1 MCFVDYDKSEKIIA
15 TYTTYNGHI
24 ILPKLISTIDF
35 YTFRVMPLSRAD
47 AQNKNLALFPTKIKG
62 KYAMLSRIDGV
73 NNYLMFSDK
82 LTQWDN
88 PVMLQEPRFPWEFT
102 QIGNCGSPL

>member
-1 MCFVDYDKSEKIIA
+1 MELV
-15 TYTTYNGHI
+15 
-24 ILPKLISTIDF
+24 L
-35 YTFRVMPLSRAD
+35 
-47 AQNKNLALFPTKIKG
+47 KIKTWHYSQKNQG

-88 PVMLQEPRFPWEFT
+88 PVVLQNPVFHGNLHKLGIADLRF
-102 QIGNCGSPL
+102 GLRKAG